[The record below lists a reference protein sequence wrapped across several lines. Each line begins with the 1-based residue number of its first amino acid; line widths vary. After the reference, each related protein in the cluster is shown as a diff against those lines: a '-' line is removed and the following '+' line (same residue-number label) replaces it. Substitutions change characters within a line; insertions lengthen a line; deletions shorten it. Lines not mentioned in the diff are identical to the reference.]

1 MLDDRTKTI
10 MLYDFYG
17 ALLTDRQREYVQL
30 HFLEDCSLMEIAQ
43 EYSVSRQAVHDALK
57 RAEIVLSDFETKLR
71 LFERWGLEK
80 EMLLELNRELHK
92 RPGNIDLGK
101 CRALIRAVLED
112 GGE

>member
-17 ALLTDRQREYVQL
+17 ALLTDRQRTYVQL

-57 RAEIVLSDFETKLR
+57 RAEIILLDFETKLR
-71 LFERWGLEK
+71 LFERWRLEK

-92 RPGNIDLGK
+92 RPNNIDIGK
-101 CRALIRAVLED
+101 CRVLIRAVLED